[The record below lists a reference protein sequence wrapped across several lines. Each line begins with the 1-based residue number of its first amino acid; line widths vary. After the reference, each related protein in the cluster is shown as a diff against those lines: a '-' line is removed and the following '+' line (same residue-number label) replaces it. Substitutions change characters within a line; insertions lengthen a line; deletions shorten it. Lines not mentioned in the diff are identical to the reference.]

1 MGTVMR
7 VLKRLR
13 LRMIG
18 RLRRAEEWWQRWWV
32 PDPAGIKAPE
42 RYAMMR
48 SSDCRDGRRVQWI
61 DVRRAGGRLEMREL
75 RWLKERIW
83 LCEDELEQGWRFDAV
98 EERYEEWEREIL
110 REQAEELR
118 HELGWVEPG
127 VEAAVLRV
135 QSLGILRRW
144 QDVASV
150 CLEAWGRWVQQERE

>member
-1 MGTVMR
+1 
-7 VLKRLR
+7 
-13 LRMIG
+13 
-18 RLRRAEEWWQRWWV
+18 
-32 PDPAGIKAPE
+32 
-42 RYAMMR
+42 
-48 SSDCRDGRRVQWI
+48 
-61 DVRRAGGRLEMREL
+61 MREL